1 MSNSV
6 NDIPAGLRVP
16 AQVPLDTK
24 VYKLSQAVLADLGEN
39 NNLAYTYYK
48 GMVVYCVA
56 ERTEWEWREP
66 LNSSEIGLLPSN
78 FTYPSGLIVGG
89 VNYSNAQYNFF
100 PRFIANPIELQRIID
115 TLDINI
121 GWKKGRQD
129 EGKLPSSLPKLVTN
143 TIPENVVYRRNGFIA
158 FTNPRVVSGL
168 IEYPNYQEGTVEE
181 LPVQIHKIEDIH
193 NLIVDIKDFNLIRN
207 YNPRLV
213 ISRYHPG
220 RIKHTF
226 YPEQKPDGTF
236 FPKTTIKKAKYRVDV
251 ENPLHRPSEIA
262 LSQGCSV
269 IDFGQEHYFASS
281 FDNLKYPLTQPPRPH
296 ARGLGKKSQS
306 GTQVVLKPSS
316 TIDYQRF
323 AMVYL
328 ELHIK
333 ITVNGKSYLSVPLS
347 RFKMQLSCKESGNTI
362 IDSFIRFRHV

>member
-1 MSNSV
+1 MNSNDSIV
-6 NDIPAGLRVP
+6 GIRVST
-16 AQVPLDTK
+16 QLPLDVKTHK
-24 VYKLSQAVLADLGEN
+24 DSEAVLADLGEN

-48 GMVVYCVA
+48 GMLVYCVA

-66 LNSSEIGLLPSN
+66 IVSNETGLLPSN

-89 VNYSNAQYNFF
+89 VDYSNKEYNFF
-100 PRFIANPIELQRIID
+100 PKLSLSSAQFQKTID

-121 GWKKGRQD
+121 GWKKGRQQ
-129 EGKLPSSLPKLVTN
+129 ETKVFSTLPKLVTN
-143 TIPENVVYRRNGFIA
+143 TVPEEVIYRRNGFIA

-168 IEYPNYQEGTVEE
+168 IEYPNYQEGTVDE
-181 LPVQIHKIEDIH
+181 LPVQIHEIRDIH
-193 NLIVDIKDFNLIRN
+193 NLIVDIKDFNLIRD

-226 YPEQKPDGTF
+226 KPKKKPNGNF
-236 FPKTTIKKAKYRVDV
+236 FPEITIKKAKYRVNV

-281 FDNLKYPLTQPPRPH
+281 FANLKFPLTQSPRPY
-296 ARGLGKKSQS
+296 AKGLGKKSQS
-306 GTQVVLKPSS
+306 GTQVVLQTSS
-316 TIDYQRF
+316 SIGYQRF

-333 ITVNGKSYLSVPLS
+333 ITVNEVEYLSVPLS
-347 RFKMQLSCKESGNTI
+347 RFKMQLSCKEDGNTLTGGL
-362 IDSFIRFRHV
+362 IRFRHV